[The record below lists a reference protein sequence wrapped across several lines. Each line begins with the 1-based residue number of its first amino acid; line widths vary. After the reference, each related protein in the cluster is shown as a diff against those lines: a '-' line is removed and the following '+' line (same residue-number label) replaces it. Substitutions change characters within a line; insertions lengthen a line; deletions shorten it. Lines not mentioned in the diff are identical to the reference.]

1 MMSVVYNVFLGG
13 DKLKYPWD
21 NWMDNDQSDKNAKL
35 EYAAHLK
42 RTNYTVPFFFSRF
55 APHWNNWF
63 VESGLTDIADGDG
76 FKAFQLAAG
85 SQLKQLVFHNKQ
97 AAPGTVVSLELS
109 GVTGKEPADVEKL
122 NKAVTTAQAAF
133 EKAHAAAVKEPEKAG
148 LKTKA
153 DKAKADLEEAQAAL
167 QEATETVIAT
177 HEVDLSTA
185 GYFVFDIGEF
195 LQTNGDLTIIKKSG
209 TLASACFS
217 AFVEVNDFSDEHQCH
232 CGVLPCDTEYPDALC
247 TPQYTGTKLA

>member
-1 MMSVVYNVFLGG
+1 MSVVYNVFLGG

-55 APHWNNWF
+55 APHWNSWF
-63 VESGLTDIADGDG
+63 VESGLTDLAAGDG

-97 AAPGTVVSLELS
+97 AVPGTTVKLELS

-122 NKAVTTAQAAF
+122 NKAVEDAQTAY
-133 EKAHAAAVKEPEKAG
+133 EKAHAASVKEPDNAE

-153 DKAKADLEEAQAAL
+153 AEAKAKLDKANEAL

-177 HEVDLSTA
+177 HEVDLSKV
-185 GYFVFDIGEF
+185 GYFVFDVNEF
-195 LQTNGDLTIIKKSG
+195 LQTNGDLTIVKKSG
-209 TLASACFS
+209 TFESACFS

-232 CGVLPCDTEYPDALC
+232 CGVLPCDTEYPDPLC
-247 TPQYTGTKLA
+247 TPQHTGTRLA

>member
-1 MMSVVYNVFLGG
+1 MSVIYNVFLGG

-55 APHWNNWF
+55 APHWNSWF
-63 VESGLTDIADGDG
+63 VESGLTDIANGDG

-85 SQLKQLVFHNKQ
+85 SQLKQLVFHNKT
-97 AAPGTVVSLELS
+97 AVPGTTVTLELS
-109 GVTGKEPADVEKL
+109 GITGKAPTNVTTL
-122 NKAVTTAQAAF
+122 TKALETAQADY
-133 EKAHAAAVKEPEKAG
+133 EKAHAAAVKDPSNAT
-148 LKTKA
+148 L
-153 DKAKADLEEAQAAL
+153 KAKADAEKAKVEAANKAL

-177 HEVDLSTA
+177 HDVDLSNV
-185 GYFVFDIGEF
+185 GYHVFDIGEF
-195 LQTNGDLTIIKKSG
+195 LQTNGDLTIYKKDG
-209 TLASACFS
+209 TFESACFS

-232 CGVLPCDTEYPDALC
+232 CGVLPCDTDYPDALC
-247 TPQYTGTKLA
+247 TPQYTGTRLA

>member
-1 MMSVVYNVFLGG
+1 MSVVYNVFLGG

-21 NWMDNDQSDKNAKL
+21 NWVDNDQSDKNAKL

-55 APHWNNWF
+55 APHWNSWF
-63 VESGLTDIADGDG
+63 VESGLTDLADGDG

-97 AAPGTVVSLELS
+97 AVPGTTVKLELS

-122 NKAVTTAQAAF
+122 NKAVEDAQTAY
-133 EKAHAAAVKEPEKAG
+133 EKAHAASVKEPDNAE

-153 DKAKADLEEAQAAL
+153 AEAKTKVDDANKAL

-177 HEVDLSTA
+177 HEVDL
-185 GYFVFDIGEF
+185 
-195 LQTNGDLTIIKKSG
+195 
-209 TLASACFS
+209 
-217 AFVEVNDFSDEHQCH
+217 
-232 CGVLPCDTEYPDALC
+232 
-247 TPQYTGTKLA
+247 

>member
-1 MMSVVYNVFLGG
+1 MSVIHNVFLGG

-55 APHWNNWF
+55 APHWNSWF
-63 VESGLTDIADGDG
+63 EESGMTDLANGDG
-76 FKAFQLAAG
+76 FKVFQLAAG
-85 SQLKQLVFHNKQ
+85 SQLKQLVFHNKV
-97 AAPGTVVSLELS
+97 AVPGTKVSLELS
-109 GVTGKEPADVEKL
+109 GITGKEPADMVAL
-122 NKAVTTAQAAF
+122 NKAVTDAQSAY
-133 EKAHAAAVKEPEKAG
+133 EKAHAASVKAPDDAG
-148 LKTKA
+148 LKAKA
-153 DKAKADLEEAQAAL
+153 IEAKAKVDEANQAL

-177 HEVDLSTA
+177 HEVDLSKA

-195 LQTNGDLTIIKKSG
+195 LQTNGDLTIIKKEG
-209 TLASACFS
+209 TFESACFS

-232 CGVLPCDTEYPDALC
+232 CGVLPCDTDYPDALC
-247 TPQYTGTKLA
+247 TSQHTGTRLA

>member
-1 MMSVVYNVFLGG
+1 MSVVYNVFLGG

-55 APHWNNWF
+55 APHWNSWF

-97 AAPGTVVSLELS
+97 SVPGTTVKLELS

-122 NKAVTTAQAAF
+122 NKAVEDAQTAY
-133 EKAHAAAVKEPEKAG
+133 EKAHAASVKEPDNAE

-153 DKAKADLEEAQAAL
+153 AEAKTKVDDTNKAL

-177 HEVDLSTA
+177 HEVDLSKV
-185 GYFVFDIGEF
+185 GYFVFDVNEF
-195 LQTNGDLTIIKKSG
+195 LQTNGDLTIVKKSG
-209 TLASACFS
+209 TFESACFS

-232 CGVLPCDTEYPDALC
+232 CGVLPCDTEYPDPLC
-247 TPQYTGTKLA
+247 TPQHTGTRLA

>member
-1 MMSVVYNVFLGG
+1 MSVVYNVFLGG

-21 NWMDNDQSDKNAKL
+21 NLMDNDQSDKNAKL

-42 RTNYTVPFFFSRF
+42 RTNYTVPFFLSRF
-55 APHWNNWF
+55 APHWNSWF
-63 VESGLTDIADGDG
+63 IESGLTDLADGDG

-85 SQLKQLVFHNKQ
+85 SEIKQLVFHNKQ
-97 AAPGTVVSLELS
+97 AVPGTTVKLELS

-122 NKAVTTAQAAF
+122 NKAVEDAQTAY
-133 EKAHAAAVKEPEKAG
+133 EKAHAASVKEPDNAE

-153 DKAKADLEEAQAAL
+153 AEAKAKLDKANEAL

-177 HEVDLSTA
+177 HEVDLSKV
-185 GYFVFDIGEF
+185 GYFVFDVNEF
-195 LQTNGDLTIIKKSG
+195 LQTNGDLTIVKKSG
-209 TLASACFS
+209 TFESACFS

-232 CGVLPCDTEYPDALC
+232 CGVLPCDTEYPDPLC
-247 TPQYTGTKLA
+247 TPQHTGTRLA

>member
-1 MMSVVYNVFLGG
+1 MSVVYNVFLGG

-55 APHWNNWF
+55 APHWNSWF
-63 VESGLTDIADGDG
+63 VESGLTDLADGDG

-97 AAPGTVVSLELS
+97 AVPGTTVKLELS

-122 NKAVTTAQAAF
+122 NKAVEDAQTVY
-133 EKAHAAAVKEPEKAG
+133 EKAHAASVKEPDNAE

-153 DKAKADLEEAQAAL
+153 AEAKTKVDDANKAL

-177 HEVDLSTA
+177 HEVDLSKV
-185 GYFVFDIGEF
+185 GYFVFDVNEF
-195 LQTNGDLTIIKKSG
+195 LQTNGDLTIVKKSG
-209 TLASACFS
+209 TFESACFS

-232 CGVLPCDTEYPDALC
+232 CGVLPCNTEYPDPLC
-247 TPQYTGTKLA
+247 TPQHTGTRLA

>member
-1 MMSVVYNVFLGG
+1 MSVVYNVFLGG

-21 NWMDNDQSDKNAKL
+21 NWVDNDQSDKNAKL

-55 APHWNNWF
+55 APHWNSWF
-63 VESGLTDIADGDG
+63 VESGLTDLADGDG

-97 AAPGTVVSLELS
+97 AVPGTTVKLELS

-122 NKAVTTAQAAF
+122 NKAVEDAQTAY
-133 EKAHAAAVKEPEKAG
+133 EKAHAASVKEPDNAE

-153 DKAKADLEEAQAAL
+153 AEAKAKVDDANKAL

-177 HEVDLSTA
+177 HEVDLSKV
-185 GYFVFDIGEF
+185 GYFVFDVNEF
-195 LQTNGDLTIIKKSG
+195 LQTNGDLTIVKKSG
-209 TLASACFS
+209 TFESACFS

-232 CGVLPCDTEYPDALC
+232 CGVLPCDTEYPDPLC
-247 TPQYTGTKLA
+247 TPQHTGTRLA

>member
-1 MMSVVYNVFLGG
+1 MSVVYNVFLGG

-55 APHWNNWF
+55 APHWNSWF
-63 VESGLTDIADGDG
+63 VESGLTDLADGDG

-97 AAPGTVVSLELS
+97 AVPGTTVKLELS

-122 NKAVTTAQAAF
+122 NKAVEAAQTAY
-133 EKAHAAAVKEPEKAG
+133 EKAHAASVKEPDNAE

-153 DKAKADLEEAQAAL
+153 EEAKAKLDKANEAL

-177 HEVDLSTA
+177 HEVDLSKV
-185 GYFVFDIGEF
+185 GYFVFDVNEF
-195 LQTNGDLTIIKKSG
+195 LQTNGDLTIVKKSG
-209 TLASACFS
+209 TFESACFS

-232 CGVLPCDTEYPDALC
+232 CGVLPCYTEYPDPLC
-247 TPQYTGTKLA
+247 TPQHTGTRLA

>member
-1 MMSVVYNVFLGG
+1 MSVIYNVFLGG

-21 NWMDNDQSDKNAKL
+21 NWMDNDQRDKNAKL

-63 VESGLTDIADGDG
+63 VESGLTDIANGDG

-85 SQLKQLVFHNKQ
+85 SQLKQLVFHNKT
-97 AAPGTVVSLELS
+97 AVPGTTVKLELS
-109 GVTGKEPADVEKL
+109 GITGREPTNVAAL
-122 NKAVTTAQAAF
+122 TKAVEDAQSAY
-133 EKAHAAAVKEPEKAG
+133 ETAHAAAVKDPGNAG
-148 LKTKA
+148 LKATA
-153 DKAKADLEEAQAAL
+153 DAKKADLDKANKDL

-177 HEVDLSTA
+177 HEVDLSKV

-195 LQTNGDLTIIKKSG
+195 LQTNGDLTIYKKEGSFE
-209 TLASACFS
+209 SACFS

-232 CGVLPCDTEYPDALC
+232 CGVLPCDTDYPDALC
-247 TPQYTGTKLA
+247 TPQYTGTRLA

>member
-1 MMSVVYNVFLGG
+1 MSVVYNVFLGG

-55 APHWNNWF
+55 APHWNSWF
-63 VESGLTDIADGDG
+63 VESGLTDLADGDG

-97 AAPGTVVSLELS
+97 AVPGTTVKLELS

-122 NKAVTTAQAAF
+122 NKAVEDSQTAY
-133 EKAHAAAVKEPEKAG
+133 EKAHAASVKEPDNAE

-153 DKAKADLEEAQAAL
+153 AEAKAKLDKANEAL

-177 HEVDLSTA
+177 HEVDLSKV
-185 GYFVFDIGEF
+185 GYFVFDVNEF
-195 LQTNGDLTIIKKSG
+195 LQTNGDLTIVKKSG
-209 TLASACFS
+209 TFESACFS

-232 CGVLPCDTEYPDALC
+232 CGVLPCDTEYPDPLC
-247 TPQYTGTKLA
+247 TPQHTGTRLA

>member
-1 MMSVVYNVFLGG
+1 MSVVYNVFLGG

-55 APHWNNWF
+55 APHWNSWF
-63 VESGLTDIADGDG
+63 VESGLTDLADGDG
-76 FKAFQLAAG
+76 FKAFQLSAG

-97 AAPGTVVSLELS
+97 AVPGTTVKLELS

-122 NKAVTTAQAAF
+122 NKAVEDAQTVYK
-133 EKAHAAAVKEPEKAG
+133 KAHAASVKEPDNAE

-153 DKAKADLEEAQAAL
+153 AEAKTKVDDANKAL

-177 HEVDLSTA
+177 HEVDLSKV
-185 GYFVFDIGEF
+185 GYFVFDVNEF
-195 LQTNGDLTIIKKSG
+195 LQTNGDLTIVKKSG
-209 TLASACFS
+209 TFESACFS

-232 CGVLPCDTEYPDALC
+232 CGVLPCNTEYPDPLC
-247 TPQYTGTKLA
+247 TPQHTGTRLA

>member
-1 MMSVVYNVFLGG
+1 MSVVYNVFLGG

-21 NWMDNDQSDKNAKL
+21 NWTDNDQSDKNAKL

-55 APHWNNWF
+55 APHWNSWF
-63 VESGLTDIADGDG
+63 VESGLTDLADGDG

-97 AAPGTVVSLELS
+97 AVPGTTVKLELS

-122 NKAVTTAQAAF
+122 NKAVEDAQTAY
-133 EKAHAAAVKEPEKAG
+133 EKAHAASVKEPDNAE

-153 DKAKADLEEAQAAL
+153 AEAKAKVDDANKAL

-177 HEVDLSTA
+177 HEVDLSKV
-185 GYFVFDIGEF
+185 GYFVFDVNEF
-195 LQTNGDLTIIKKSG
+195 LQTNGDLTIVKKSG
-209 TLASACFS
+209 TFESACFS

-232 CGVLPCDTEYPDALC
+232 CGVLPCDTEYPDPLC
-247 TPQYTGTKLA
+247 TPQHTGTRLA

>member
-1 MMSVVYNVFLGG
+1 MSVVYNVFLGG

-21 NWMDNDQSDKNAKL
+21 NWADNDQSDKNAKL

-55 APHWNNWF
+55 APHWNSWF
-63 VESGLTDIADGDG
+63 VESGLTDLADGDG

-97 AAPGTVVSLELS
+97 AVPGTTVKLELS

-122 NKAVTTAQAAF
+122 NKAVEDAQTAY
-133 EKAHAAAVKEPEKAG
+133 EKAHAASVKEPDNAE

-153 DKAKADLEEAQAAL
+153 AEAKTKVDDANKAL

-177 HEVDLSTA
+177 HEVDLSKV
-185 GYFVFDIGEF
+185 GYFVFDVNEF
-195 LQTNGDLTIIKKSG
+195 LQTNGDLTIVKKSG
-209 TLASACFS
+209 TFESACFS

-232 CGVLPCDTEYPDALC
+232 CGVLPCDTEYPDPLC
-247 TPQYTGTKLA
+247 TPQHTGTRLA

>member
-1 MMSVVYNVFLGG
+1 MSVVYNVFLGG

-21 NWMDNDQSDKNAKL
+21 NLMDNDQSDKNAKL

-55 APHWNNWF
+55 APHWNSWF
-63 VESGLTDIADGDG
+63 VESGLTDLADGDG

-97 AAPGTVVSLELS
+97 AVPGTTVKLELS

-122 NKAVTTAQAAF
+122 NKAVEDAQTAY
-133 EKAHAAAVKEPEKAG
+133 EKAHAASVKEPDNAE

-153 DKAKADLEEAQAAL
+153 AEVKAKLDKANEAL

-177 HEVDLSTA
+177 HEVDLSKV
-185 GYFVFDIGEF
+185 GYFVFDVNEF
-195 LQTNGDLTIIKKSG
+195 LQTNGDLTIVKKSG
-209 TLASACFS
+209 TFESACFS

-232 CGVLPCDTEYPDALC
+232 CGVLPCDTEYPDPLC
-247 TPQYTGTKLA
+247 TPQHTGTRLA

>member
-1 MMSVVYNVFLGG
+1 MSVVYNVFLGG

-21 NWMDNDQSDKNAKL
+21 NWGDNDQSDKNAKL

-55 APHWNNWF
+55 APHWNSWF
-63 VESGLTDIADGDG
+63 VESGLTDLADGDG

-97 AAPGTVVSLELS
+97 AVPGTTVKLELS

-122 NKAVTTAQAAF
+122 NKAVEDAQTAY
-133 EKAHAAAVKEPEKAG
+133 EKAHAASVKEPDNAE

-153 DKAKADLEEAQAAL
+153 AEAKAKLDKANEAL

-177 HEVDLSTA
+177 HEVDLSKV
-185 GYFVFDIGEF
+185 GYFVFDVNEF
-195 LQTNGDLTIIKKSG
+195 LQTNGDLTIVKKSG
-209 TLASACFS
+209 TFESACFS

-232 CGVLPCDTEYPDALC
+232 CSVLPCDTEYPDPLC
-247 TPQYTGTKLA
+247 TPQHTGTRLA

>member
-1 MMSVVYNVFLGG
+1 MSVIYNVFLGG

-55 APHWNNWF
+55 APHWNSWF
-63 VESGLTDIADGDG
+63 VESGLTDIANGDG

-85 SQLKQLVFHNKQ
+85 SQLKQLVFHNKT
-97 AAPGTVVSLELS
+97 AVPGTTVKLELS
-109 GVTGKEPADVEKL
+109 GITGREPTNVAAL
-122 NKAVTTAQAAF
+122 TKAVEDAQSAY
-133 EKAHAAAVKEPEKAG
+133 ETAHAAVVKDPGNAG
-148 LKTKA
+148 LKATA
-153 DKAKADLEEAQAAL
+153 DAKKADLDKAHKDL

-177 HEVDLSTA
+177 HEVDLSKV

-195 LQTNGDLTIIKKSG
+195 LQTNGDLTIYKKEGSFE
-209 TLASACFS
+209 SACFS

-232 CGVLPCDTEYPDALC
+232 CGVLPCDTDYPDALC
-247 TPQYTGTKLA
+247 TPQYTGTRLA

>member
-1 MMSVVYNVFLGG
+1 MSVIYNVFLGG

-55 APHWNNWF
+55 APHWNSWF
-63 VESGLTDIADGDG
+63 VESGLTDIANGDG

-85 SQLKQLVFHNKQ
+85 SQLKQLVFHNKT
-97 AAPGTVVSLELS
+97 AVPGTKVSLELS
-109 GVTGKEPADVEKL
+109 GITGREPTNVAAL
-122 NKAVTTAQAAF
+122 TKAVEDAQSAY
-133 EKAHAAAVKEPEKAG
+133 ETAHAAAVKDPGNAGKKA
-148 LKTKA
+148 TA
-153 DKAKADLEEAQAAL
+153 DAKKADLDAANKAL

-177 HEVDLSTA
+177 HEVDLSKV

-195 LQTNGDLTIIKKSG
+195 LQTNGDLTIYKKEGSFE
-209 TLASACFS
+209 SACFS

-232 CGVLPCDTEYPDALC
+232 CGVLPCDTDYPDALC
-247 TPQYTGTKLA
+247 TPQYTGTRLA

>member
-1 MMSVVYNVFLGG
+1 MSVVYNVFLGG

-55 APHWNNWF
+55 APHWNSWF
-63 VESGLTDIADGDG
+63 VESGLTDLADGDG

-97 AAPGTVVSLELS
+97 AVPGTTVKLELS

-122 NKAVTTAQAAF
+122 NKAVEDAQTAY
-133 EKAHAAAVKEPEKAG
+133 EKAHAASVKEPDNAE

-153 DKAKADLEEAQAAL
+153 AEAKAKLDKANEAL

-177 HEVDLSTA
+177 HEVDLSKV
-185 GYFVFDIGEF
+185 GYFVFDVNEF
-195 LQTNGDLTIIKKSG
+195 LQTNGDLTIVKKSG
-209 TLASACFS
+209 TFESACFS

-232 CGVLPCDTEYPDALC
+232 CGVLPCDTEYPDPLC
-247 TPQYTGTKLA
+247 TPQHTGTRLA

>member
-1 MMSVVYNVFLGG
+1 MSVIYNVFLGG

-63 VESGLTDIADGDG
+63 VESGMTDLANGDG

-85 SQLKQLVFHNKQ
+85 SQIKQLVFHNKT
-97 AAPGTVVSLELS
+97 ALPGTTVALELS
-109 GVTGKEPADVEKL
+109 GVTGKEPADVVAL
-122 NKAVTTAQAAF
+122 NKAVETAQAAY
-133 EKAHAAAVKEPEKAG
+133 EKAHAASVKAPDD
-148 LKTKA
+148 A
-153 DKAKADLEEAQAAL
+153 DLKAKATEAKTKVDEANKAL

-177 HEVDLSTA
+177 HEVDLSKV
-185 GYFVFDIGEF
+185 GYFVFDINEF
-195 LQTNGDLTIIKKSG
+195 LQTNGDLTIIKKAG
-209 TLASACFS
+209 TFESACFS
-217 AFVEVNDFSDEHQCH
+217 EFVEVNDFSDEHQCH
-232 CGVLPCDTEYPDALC
+232 CGVLPCDTDYPDALC
-247 TPQYTGTKLA
+247 TPQQTGTRLA